1 MSSPSTKKIIENVLD
16 KWANNRINDLL
27 SLLPSPETL
36 EQVEYVQPFLEEGL
50 QQESLLFFEEFV
62 WLILTNILTE
72 ACLKWE
78 PSLQT
83 EVKAQFM
90 AKVSSEI
97 IIIAAKQ
104 QWEHSVR

>member
-50 QQESLLFFEEFV
+50 QQESLLF
-62 WLILTNILTE
+62 
-72 ACLKWE
+72 
-78 PSLQT
+78 
-83 EVKAQFM
+83 
-90 AKVSSEI
+90 
-97 IIIAAKQ
+97 
-104 QWEHSVR
+104 